1 MQCSSLYVSTL
12 LLINYSVLPKQTLIL
27 GMTGGQNLG
36 GATGHS
42 FHSHI
47 KGKSILKTYWAD
59 RPCIYTGENTE
70 LESL

>member
-27 GMTGGQNLG
+27 GMTGGQDLG

-42 FHSHI
+42 SHSHI
-47 KGKSILKTYWAD
+47 KGKSILKTCWAD
-59 RPCIYTGENTE
+59 MPCVRWGEH
-70 LESL
+70 